1 MDLEE
6 RLRRA
11 LPLIMRQLESIK
23 IVKGNGKLYLYVEKM
38 LFTIVSRF
46 F

>member
-1 MDLEE
+1 LDLEE

-23 IVKGNGKLYLYVEKM
+23 LVKGNGELNQSWLNLNF
-38 LFTIVSRF
+38 LFLVDIR
-46 F
+46 